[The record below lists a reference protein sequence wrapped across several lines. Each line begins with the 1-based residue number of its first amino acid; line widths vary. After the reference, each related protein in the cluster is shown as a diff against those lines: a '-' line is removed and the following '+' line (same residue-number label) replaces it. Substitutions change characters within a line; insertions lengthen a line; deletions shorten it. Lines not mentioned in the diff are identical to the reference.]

1 MAPRAQGA
9 ASVSSYLGMQLE
21 EPLPTVNL
29 TRWPELARPKRAA
42 LWAALARLVF
52 RRAVNRAG
60 LLVKLPDGS
69 CFGTVSGPL
78 MEIRRP
84 EAFFSRLGRDG
95 KIGFGEAY
103 MAGDWDAPCLGDVLE
118 ALARQIDTLVSPKLQ
133 WIRRMYEPRVPKDED
148 NDHEGARRNI
158 ARHYDLSNDLFA
170 TFLDGSM
177 TYSSALFAPGA
188 DETLAEAQARKI
200 DRLLDA
206 TGVGRG
212 TRLLEIGTGWG
223 ELALR
228 AARRGARVTSVTL
241 SQEQASFA
249 RGRIE
254 EAGLTAA
261 VDVRVEDYRDVTG
274 QFEAVVSIEML
285 EAVGERWWPE
295 YFSALERRLV
305 PSGRIGLQTI
315 LMAHDRLL
323 ATKASWTWIHKYIF
337 PGGLIPSEQAIR
349 QTVADHT
356 KLQVVDQL
364 HFGESYGTT
373 LRHWRRTFDAREEW
387 VDALGFDRTFRRM
400 WDFYLAYS
408 EAGFRTGYLD
418 VAQFVLVPGGL
429 PSSIAARE

>member
-1 MAPRAQGA
+1 MEARAQGA
-9 ASVSSYLGMQLE
+9 TSVSSFLEIQLE
-21 EPLPTVNL
+21 EEPFPTVDL
-29 TRWPELARPKRAA
+29 TRWPELAQPKRAA
-42 LWAALARLVF
+42 LQAMIARLAF
-52 RRAVNRAG
+52 RRAVERAG
-60 LLVKLPDGS
+60 LLVKLPDGRS
-69 CFGTVSGPL
+69 FGTVSGPL
-78 MEIRRP
+78 MEVRRP
-84 EAFFSRLGRDG
+84 EMFFARLGRHG

-103 MAGDWDAPCLGDVLE
+103 MAGDWDAPYLCDVLE
-118 ALARQIDTLVSPKLQ
+118 ALARQIDTLVPPKLQ
-133 WIRRMYEPRVPKDED
+133 WVRRIYEPRHPKRED
-148 NDHEGARRNI
+148 NDRDGSRRNV

-170 TFLDGSM
+170 TFLDESM
-177 TYSSALFAPGA
+177 TYSSALFALGA
-188 DETLAEAQARKI
+188 DETLAQAQARKI

-241 SQEQASFA
+241 SQEQATLVRRRVDES
-249 RGRIE
+249 
-254 EAGLTAA
+254 GLTSA
-261 VDVRVEDYRDVTG
+261 VDVRVKDYRDVTG

-295 YFSALERRLV
+295 YFGTLERRLV

-356 KLQVVDQL
+356 KLRVVEQL
-364 HFGESYGTT
+364 NFGESYATT
-373 LRHWRRTFDAREEW
+373 LRRWRDEFDAREER
-387 VDALGFDRTFRRM
+387 VDQLGFDRTFRRM

-408 EAGFRTGYLD
+408 EAGFRSGYLD
-418 VAQFVLVPGGL
+418 VAQFVLAPRGL
-429 PSSIAARE
+429 QS

>member
-9 ASVSSYLGMQLE
+9 TAVSSFLEMQVE
-21 EPLPTVNL
+21 DPLPTVNF
-29 TRWPELARPKRAA
+29 TRWPELAQPKRAMVF
-42 LWAALARLVF
+42 AALARSVF
-52 RRAVNRAG
+52 RRAVDRAG
-60 LLVKLPDGS
+60 VLVKLPDGS
-69 CFGTVSGPL
+69 CFGSVSGPL
-78 MEIRRP
+78 LEIRRP

-103 MAGDWDAPCLGDVLE
+103 MAGDWEAPHLGDVLE
-118 ALARQIDTLVSPKLQ
+118 ALARQIDTLVPPKLQ
-133 WIRRMYEPRVPKDED
+133 WIRRMYEPRLPKEED
-148 NDHEGARRNI
+148 NDHDGARRNI

-177 TYSSALFAPGA
+177 TYSSALFAPGV
-188 DETLAEAQARKI
+188 DETLAQAQARKI

-223 ELALR
+223 GLALR

-249 RGRIE
+249 RRRIE
-254 EAGLTAA
+254 EAELTAA

-305 PSGRIGLQTI
+305 PTGRIGLQTI

-356 KLQVVDQL
+356 KLQVLDQL

-373 LRHWRRTFDAREEW
+373 LRHWRQTFDARAER

-418 VAQFVLVPGGL
+418 VAQFVLAPGGL
-429 PSSIAARE
+429 PSSIDAR